1 MSLLLQSDYWARFKA
16 ATGWR
21 TLQPA
26 PPGGIALA
34 RRAGPFLLA
43 YLPYAFGRAADHSA
57 VEGPAP
63 SRDEVTTAQVYCDA
77 LSSDARAGTERL
89 RPVVVRWDVPWPAS
103 EGLSRMLSAAGFT
116 RSPTRV
122 QPPDTTIV
130 DLRPNPEAIL
140 ASMKSKTRYNV
151 RLGPKRGVEVRCA
164 ATSFDDRDYTP
175 AVGEFYRLYRRTAAR
190 DRITIH
196 PQRYYETAFR
206 IARDLAR
213 RQLGTAAPAPPE
225 LVLYQADYAGELLAA
240 IVVARWRGTAT
251 YLYGASSS
259 RYRNLMAPYAL
270 QWRAMRD
277 AKITGCQ
284 SYDLFG
290 IPPTDDPTHPMHG
303 LYRVKVG
310 FGGNILHR
318 AGAWDYIARPL
329 AGRAFRRI
337 EAARQWYYHGPYKRA
352 AGVGRALG
360 RLSHRGDHRSGAD
373 GTDRR

>member
-43 YLPYAFGRAADHSA
+43 YLPYAFGRAADHSP
-57 VEGPAP
+57 VGGSAP
-63 SRDEVTTAQVYCDA
+63 SRDQVTAAQVYCDT
-77 LSSDARAGTERL
+77 LSTGARAGTEPL
-89 RPVVVRWDVPWPAS
+89 SPVVIRWDVPWPAS
-103 EGLSRMLSAAGFT
+103 DELGPMLSAAGFI

-175 AVGEFYRLYRRTAAR
+175 AVREFYRLYRRTAAR

-196 PQRYYETAFR
+196 PYRYYETAFR

-213 RQLGTAAPAPPE
+213 QHLGATTPTVPE
-225 LVLYQADYAGELLAA
+225 LVLYQANYAGESLAA
-240 IVVARWRGTAT
+240 IVVARWCGTAT

-259 RYRNLMAPYAL
+259 RHRNLMAPYAL

-277 AKITGCQ
+277 AKTAGCQ

-318 AGAWDYIARPL
+318 AGAWDYIARPR
-329 AGRAFRRI
+329 AGRAFRCI
-337 EAARQWYYHGPYKRA
+337 EAARQWYYHGPYKRV
-352 AGVGRALG
+352 AGVGSALG
-360 RLSHRGDHRSGAD
+360 RLCHRGTDARAD
-373 GTDRR
+373 PY